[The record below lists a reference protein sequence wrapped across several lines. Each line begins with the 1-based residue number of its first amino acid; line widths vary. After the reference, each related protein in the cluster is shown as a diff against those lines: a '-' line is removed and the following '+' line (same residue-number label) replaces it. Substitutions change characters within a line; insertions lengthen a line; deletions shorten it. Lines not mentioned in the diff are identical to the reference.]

1 MRHLALIVLISVITA
16 LCGCTTEKTPEPQQK
31 LPAITLSPADKE
43 KLIAFQKEILNI
55 ENLTDRAVKLAVDE
69 LKNVFKGGGVTIN
82 LSSIID
88 KAKSECLLA
97 GESLAKKAIPETLP
111 PEAKN
116 LLNDARS
123 GLITAYK
130 VYGESF
136 DAIRNFI
143 NNKNPMALIEYQKKS
158 SQAKDI
164 YNTAAEKFKIIFTA
178 AGIQQ

>member
-1 MRHLALIVLISVITA
+1 M
-16 LCGCTTEKTPEPQQK
+16 
-31 LPAITLSPADKE
+31 
-43 KLIAFQKEILNI
+43 
-55 ENLTDRAVKLAVDE
+55 

-123 GLITAYK
+123 GQI
-130 VYGESF
+130 
-136 DAIRNFI
+136 
-143 NNKNPMALIEYQKKS
+143 
-158 SQAKDI
+158 
-164 YNTAAEKFKIIFTA
+164 
-178 AGIQQ
+178 